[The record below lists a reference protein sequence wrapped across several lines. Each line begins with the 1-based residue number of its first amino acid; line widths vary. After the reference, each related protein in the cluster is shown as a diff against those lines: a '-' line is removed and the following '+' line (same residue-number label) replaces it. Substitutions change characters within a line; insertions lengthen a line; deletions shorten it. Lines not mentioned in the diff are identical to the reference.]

1 MDDNEQTSGLDVLRS
16 SLGSA
21 MESGGPLASVI
32 RRSMEKAGVP
42 EEISVDY
49 EPYRAPEREMPARQ
63 TQYRDELMRQLQSTT
78 EKLLTPKPEPKN
90 LLEALSRRFV
100 MPTGKSGDLLIAR
113 QERAAKE
120 EEEDL
125 KRREAILSIL
135 DKQAR
140 LEREQ
145 EEDLARARAA
155 EAEASTKKSPTNIQE
170 LEYHINVIQNQ
181 DQFPKEKVEFSKGW
195 LKKQNYIAPQTP
207 DRAPRPSQFDRL
219 VQARLRQ
226 QQGTATPE
234 DKIIIGIAEGKKL
247 TPKQQ
252 TKDREILNAREKTK
266 NLNERELRSL
276 KIKARIDP
284 NAEETLRLWELA
296 QRSTF
301 QEMLDDINAETS
313 SNVIE
318 EEMP

>member
-1 MDDNEQTSGLDVLRS
+1 MDENEPTSGLDVLEES
-16 SLGSA
+16 IDSA
-21 MESGGPLASVI
+21 LEEEGPLASVI
-32 RRSMEKAGVP
+32 RESLP
-42 EEISVDY
+42 SSSVTT
-49 EPYRAPEREMPARQ
+49 PTSAAPRQ

-78 EKLLTPKPEPKN
+78 QKLLAPKPEPKN
-90 LLEALSRRFV
+90 FLEALSRQFV
-100 MPTGKSGDLLIAR
+100 MPTGKTGDLLIAR
-113 QERAAKE
+113 QERAKKE

-125 KRREAILSIL
+125 KRREAILTIL

-155 EAEASTKKSPTNIQE
+155 EELAIARAEQARARAISGNRRKTTE
-170 LEYHINVIQNQ
+170 LEDLFELEKTMDPNDPNLKTVRNRINI
-181 DQFPKEKVEFSKGW
+181 
-195 LKKQNYIAPQTP
+195 LTTRAQTP

-234 DKIIIGIAEGKKL
+234 DEIIIAITEGKKL
-247 TPKQQ
+247 TPQQ
-252 TKDREILNAREKTK
+252 QAKDREILQAREKTK
-266 NLNERELRSL
+266 NLTEEQLRSL
-276 KIKARIDP
+276 KLKSRYDP
-284 NAEETLRLWELA
+284 NAEETLRLWDLA
-296 QRSTF
+296 QRPTF

-313 SNVIE
+313 SNVID